1 MALSCTVVLARSERY
16 RLSSSTIRSGI
27 DPSSD
32 PAGLMANHA
41 RATYSLAP
49 PKHHDP
55 NPELYAHPFGAIS
68 LHSFLLPKYG

>member
-1 MALSCTVVLARSERY
+1 VTDFLFPFGVSHTMTVHSTVSTPMTPMALSCTVVLARSERY

-41 RATYSLAP
+41 RAT
-49 PKHHDP
+49 D
-55 NPELYAHPFGAIS
+55 
-68 LHSFLLPKYG
+68 